1 MLTLEFGSDTGLEI
15 EIFGDTVASGERVL
29 LINDG
34 VPIGTAVFTINNESL
49 TLLRIGILKEYR
61 RCRFGDFFT
70 RALLYK
76 LSLGGLDLNVACQDE
91 YYAKFGFEY
100 LTDGTMRVANEKLTF
115 PSDCGCH

>member
-1 MLTLEFGSDTGLEI
+1 MLTLEYGSDVALES
-15 EIFGDTVASGERVL
+15 EIFGDSVATGEHVF

-34 VPIGTAVFTINNESL
+34 VPIGTAVFTINKDLL
-49 TLLRIGILKEYR
+49 TVLRIGILAQYR
-61 RCRFGDFFT
+61 HRRFGDFFT

-76 LSLGGLDLNVACQDE
+76 LSLGGLDLAVACQDE